1 VPSNMGALGI
11 HWFGYSHQGCHVPGL
26 QESMGIA
33 QLRRESFQL
42 LLEKCVLSRLVMCSA
57 WVPGVLPLWLL
68 GSGPWR
74 PCLEG
79 WVLDVT

>member
-1 VPSNMGALGI
+1 
-11 HWFGYSHQGCHVPGL
+11 
-26 QESMGIA
+26 MGIA